1 MTLQSF
7 GGYPS
12 LSARHLSL
20 AVFSLYFSWL
30 LAFPFEGQVLYALAA
45 SVGVD
50 PRPMI
55 SGAVAAQCAGLLLC
69 GFFVKTTAAARKF
82 IVFSIVVAFA
92 VTVLFFLP
100 PSGLWPPCLV
110 LSSFLAGGSVA
121 AWGFFFRA
129 STPPDGRM
137 RTAADALIGS
147 NLLMTLLNVAAVNI
161 SPYAGLT
168 LCLLALAGAW
178 LCALHLPTAEA
189 APAVGSPGGYGRAGI
204 AGPLVFLC
212 FFIAVITFNSGLMY
226 QVINPAFT
234 HLDWL
239 ASWYWAIPY
248 IAAIYV
254 MRNLPRTVNRNI
266 FLYAAVSMMGFSFL
280 AFIVLDRSV
289 AAYLLI
295 DTILLGACGIFDLF
309 WWSILGEMLDL
320 SADTAKV
327 FGFGLAANVLGVLVG
342 GMAGRTLNWDG
353 THHSL
358 LALSVVCVVLVMLPP
373 LGRHLGKLLKTH
385 VFLTVF
391 AELPPDKQRQTLRKQ
406 MTLGDL
412 TERESEIA
420 ALLVRGKTYKQV
432 ASELYVSE
440 NTVKT
445 HVKNIYAKYNVQ
457 NRNQLLHLM
466 MNSEELPMQ

>member
-1 MTLQSF
+1 M
-7 GGYPS
+7 
-12 LSARHLSL
+12 
-20 AVFSLYFSWL
+20 
-30 LAFPFEGQVLYALAA
+30 
-45 SVGVD
+45 
-50 PRPMI
+50 
-55 SGAVAAQCAGLLLC
+55 
-69 GFFVKTTAAARKF
+69 
-82 IVFSIVVAFA
+82 
-92 VTVLFFLP
+92 
-100 PSGLWPPCLV
+100 CL
-110 LSSFLAGGSVA
+110 
-121 AWGFFFRA
+121 
-129 STPPDGRM
+129 
-137 RTAADALIGS
+137 
-147 NLLMTLLNVAAVNI
+147 
-161 SPYAGLT
+161 
-168 LCLLALAGAW
+168 
-178 LCALHLPTAEA
+178 
-189 APAVGSPGGYGRAGI
+189 
-204 AGPLVFLC
+204 
-212 FFIAVITFNSGLMY
+212 FIAVITFNSGLMY
-226 QVINPAFT
+226 QVINPAFA

-248 IAAIYV
+248 IVAIYV

-295 DTILLGACGIFDLF
+295 DTLLLAACGIFDLF

-320 SADTAKV
+320 SPDTAKA
-327 FGFGLAANVLGVLVG
+327 FGIGLAANVLGVLG
-342 GMAGRTLNWDG
+342 GSMAGRMLGWDG
-353 THHSL
+353 ARHSL
-358 LALSVVCVVLVMLPP
+358 LALAVVCVVLVMLPP

-432 ASELYVSE
+432 ANELYVSE

-466 MNSEELPMQ
+466 MKSEELPLQ

>member
-12 LSARHLSL
+12 LPARQLSL

-69 GFFVKTTAAARKF
+69 GLVVKTMAAARKL

-92 VTVLFFLP
+92 VTALFFLP
-100 PSGLWPPCLV
+100 FSELWLPGLV
-110 LSSFLAGGSVA
+110 LSSFLTGGSVA

-137 RTAADALIGS
+137 KTAADALIGS
-147 NLLMTLLNVAAVNI
+147 NLIMTLLNVAAVNI
-161 SPYAGLT
+161 SPYAGLI

-178 LCALHLPTAEA
+178 LCALRLPAAEA

-204 AGPLVFLC
+204 TGPLVFLC
-212 FFIAVITFNSGLMY
+212 LFIAVITFNSGLMY

-248 IAAIYV
+248 IAALYV

-295 DTILLGACGIFDLF
+295 DTLLLGACGIFDLF

-320 SADTAKV
+320 SPDTAKV
-327 FGFGLAANVLGVLVG
+327 FGIGLAANVLGVLAG
-342 GMAGRTLNWDG
+342 GMAGRTLGWDSA
-353 THHSL
+353 HHSL
-358 LALSVVCVVLVMLPP
+358 LALAVVCVVLVMLPP

-391 AELPPDKQRQTLRKQ
+391 AELPPDRQRQTLRTQ
-406 MTLGDL
+406 VTFGDL

-420 ALLVRGKTYKQV
+420 ALLVRGMTYKQV
-432 ASELYVSE
+432 AGELYVSE

-445 HVKNIYAKYNVQ
+445 HVKNIYAKYNVK
-457 NRNQLLHLM
+457 NRNELLHLM
-466 MNSEELPMQ
+466 MNGEELPMQ